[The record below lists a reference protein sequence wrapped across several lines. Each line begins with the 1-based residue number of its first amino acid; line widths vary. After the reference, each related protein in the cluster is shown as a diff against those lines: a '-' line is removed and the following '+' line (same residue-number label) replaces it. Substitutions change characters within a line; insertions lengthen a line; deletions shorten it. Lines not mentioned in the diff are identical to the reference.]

1 MWPGESLKD
10 GKETLLNLT
19 RCAKGSFN
27 GKQQHSLIKGAKGE
41 DPLELC
47 YLRKRL
53 NSLFK
58 IL

>member
-47 YLRKRL
+47 YL
-53 NSLFK
+53 
-58 IL
+58 